1 MEQSQIWSTTYTVK
15 SGWRAGRK
23 ILKLVKKYDAFS
35 AFRTA
40 FNEVVFT
47 VREDHIKKQEI
58 YKHLLQ
64 NGAKEIHMKSGMF
77 SL

>member
-1 MEQSQIWSTTYTVK
+1 
-15 SGWRAGRK
+15 
-23 ILKLVKKYDAFS
+23 VKKYGAFS

-47 VREDHIKKQEI
+47 VREDDIKKQEI

>member
-1 MEQSQIWSTTYTVK
+1 M
-15 SGWRAGRK
+15 
-23 ILKLVKKYDAFS
+23 KKYGAFS

-47 VREDHIKKQEI
+47 VREDDIKKQEI

>member
-15 SGWRAGRK
+15 SGWTAGRK
-23 ILKLVKKYDAFS
+23 ILKIVKKYGAFS

-47 VREDHIKKQEI
+47 VREDDIKKQEI

-64 NGAKEIHMKSGMF
+64 MAPKKYT
-77 SL
+77 